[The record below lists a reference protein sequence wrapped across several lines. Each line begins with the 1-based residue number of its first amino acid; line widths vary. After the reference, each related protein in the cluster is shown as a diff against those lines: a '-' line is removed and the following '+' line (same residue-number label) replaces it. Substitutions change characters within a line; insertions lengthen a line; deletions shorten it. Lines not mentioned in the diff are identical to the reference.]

1 MRNRQNRLDPDDPAD
16 ALPSFFDLGVVSKLQ
31 RNDPYWLG
39 YAVTQVPRGE
49 VSHIDAL
56 CWPSTK
62 TVLRVGEIV
71 ASILTA

>member
-1 MRNRQNRLDPDDPAD
+1 MRNRQNRLDTDNQAD
-16 ALPSFFDLGVVSKLQ
+16 VLPSFFDLGVVPKLQ
-31 RNDPYWLG
+31 RNDPYRLG

-56 CWPSTK
+56 GWPTTK
-62 TVLRVGEIV
+62 TKLRVGEIV